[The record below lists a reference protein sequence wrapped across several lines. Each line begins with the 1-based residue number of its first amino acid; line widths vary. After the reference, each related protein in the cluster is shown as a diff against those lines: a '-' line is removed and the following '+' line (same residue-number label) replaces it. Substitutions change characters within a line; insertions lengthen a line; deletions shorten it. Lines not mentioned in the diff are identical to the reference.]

1 MALISQS
8 IPNLINGVS
17 QQPPSLRLATQAEV
31 QENGLSSVVS
41 GLSKRPPT
49 LHVADLGTISNLD
62 KAFIHSIRRDENEFY
77 SMVVDNAGTIRV
89 FDKNGVSKTVTNN
102 APAYL
107 SGLTDPSQ
115 ELSAV
120 SIADSTF
127 IVNKNKV
134 VAKGTATSPTRSPEA
149 LVYVRQADYSS
160 TYRLKITKGAST
172 STVEFATKSSTQDSP
187 TSNTQNAERGASTDL
202 IAQNL
207 DTFSAT
213 SVNTS
218 YYEGTPTIINASA
231 VTGIT
236 ITRYGSVLHIQSTD
250 STDFQVEVGDSHG
263 NEHLLVLKG
272 ETPDFKKLPVEGP
285 NGFLIKVSGD
295 NQKAQ
300 DDYYVKFQDGVWKE
314 TVEENILID
323 LDATT
328 MPHKLTKLISGDFQ
342 FDPVTYDSRKV
353 GDDDT
358 NPFPSFVG
366 YRLADIFFHRNR
378 LGVLADENVIF
389 SRAGE
394 FTEFDFFRKS
404 TLAIVDSDP
413 IDVAVSSNKV
423 NILKHAIP
431 FNNTLLLF
439 SELTQFKVTAD
450 PLLTPETINVSST
463 TEFEASLRAKP
474 AAAGKFVYFA
484 TKRGAWSGMWEYFVD
499 SDTDTN
505 DAAEI
510 TSHVPQYLD
519 GEIKNIQASSNED
532 MILVQST
539 GEPQSIYVYR
549 YYWQGREKLQASWSK
564 WTFGD
569 DVLSMSF
576 NLSDIY
582 ILVKR
587 GTNLFLERINLS
599 VDDATN
605 YTTGQFPIML
615 DRRVQLETGG
625 LTSVPYSSASLVYVN
640 QRGRIITQP
649 DVAALLAASE
659 KVYAGVPYTFKY
671 QFSEPV
677 LKQENKPITTGHLQ
691 LRNYAV
697 VYNDTGYF
705 QVKVTPLRRS
715 TYTRTFTGRIV
726 GASTNILNQAGIDSG
741 TYRFGVLGK
750 SDSIDIVLESNNH
763 FPCVFQSAEWE
774 GFFVLRSRRM

>member
-77 SMVVDNAGTIRV
+77 SMVVDTAGTIRV

-263 NEHLLVLKG
+263 NEHLLVFKG

>member
-77 SMVVDNAGTIRV
+77 SMVVDTAGTIRV
-89 FDKNGVSKTVTNN
+89 FDKNGVAKTVTNN

-107 SGLTDPSQ
+107 SGLTDPSK

-207 DTFSAT
+207 DTFSAST
-213 SVNTS
+213 VNAN
-218 YYEGTPTIINASA
+218 YYENITNGSA

-236 ITRYGSVLHIQSTD
+236 ITRYGSVLHIQSTN

-263 NEHLLVLKG
+263 NEHLLVFKG

-285 NGFLIKVSGD
+285 NDFLIKVSGD

-328 MPHKLTKLISGDFQ
+328 MPHKLTKLISGNFQ

-366 YRLADIFFHRNR
+366 YKLADIFFHRNR

-404 TLAIVDSDP
+404 TLTIVDSDP

-450 PLLTPETINVSST
+450 PLLTPETINISST

-510 TSHVPQYLD
+510 TSHVPQYLE
-519 GEIKNIQASSNED
+519 GEVKKIEASSNED
-532 MILVQST
+532 MILVQT
-539 GEPQSIYVYR
+539 EGEPQSIFVYR

-569 DVLSMSF
+569 NVLSMSF

-659 KVYAGVPYTFKY
+659 KVYAGIPYTFKY

-677 LKQENKPITTGHLQ
+677 LKQENRPITTGQLH

-697 VYNDTGYF
+697 VYNNTGYF
-705 QVKVTPLRRS
+705 QVKVTPLKRS

-741 TYRFGVLGK
+741 TYRFGVMGHAGVV
-750 SDSIDIVLESNNH
+750 DIVLESNNH
-763 FPCVFQSAEWE
+763 FPCIFQSAEWE

>member
-49 LHVADLGTISNLD
+49 QHIADLGTISNLD

-77 SMVVDNAGTIRV
+77 SMVVDTAGTIRV

-149 LVYVRQADYSS
+149 LVYVRQADYAS
-160 TYRLKITKGAST
+160 TYRLKITKGGST
-172 STVEFATKSSTQDSP
+172 STVEFATKSSTQAD
-187 TSNTQNAERGASTDL
+187 TATTQKAERGASTDL
-202 IAQNL
+202 IATNL
-207 DTFSAT
+207 NTFSG
-213 SVNTS
+213 SVVDTN
-218 YYEGTPTIINASA
+218 YYENITNGSA

-236 ITRYGSVLHIQSTD
+236 VTRYGSVLHVQSTD

-263 NEHLLVLKG
+263 NEHLLVFKG

-328 MPHKLTKLISGDFQ
+328 MPHKLTKLISGNFQ

-366 YRLADIFFHRNR
+366 YKLADIFFHRNR

-659 KVYAGVPYTFKY
+659 KVYAGIPYTFKY

>member
-49 LHVADLGTISNLD
+49 QHVADLGTISNLD

-77 SMVVDNAGTIRV
+77 SMVVDTAGTIRV
-89 FDKNGVSKTVTNN
+89 FDKDGVAKTVTNN
-102 APAYL
+102 ASAYL
-107 SGLTDPSQ
+107 SGLTDPSK

-134 VAKGTATSPTRSPEA
+134 VAKGTATSPTSNPEA
-149 LVYVRQADYSS
+149 LVYVRQADYAS
-160 TYRLKITKGAST
+160 TYRLKLTKGGST
-172 STVEFATKSSTQDSP
+172 STVEFATKSSTQAD
-187 TSNTQNAERGASTDL
+187 TATTQKAERGASTDL

-213 SVNTS
+213 TVDSTLYDSITN
-218 YYEGTPTIINASA
+218 GSA
-231 VTGIT
+231 VSGLTV
-236 ITRYGSVLHIQSTD
+236 TRYGSVLHIQSTD

-263 NEHLLVLKG
+263 NEHLLVFKG

-285 NGFLIKVSGD
+285 NSFLIKVSGD

-314 TVEENILID
+314 TVEENILTD

-328 MPHKLTKLISGDFQ
+328 MPHKLTKLISGNFQ
-342 FDPVTYDSRKV
+342 FDTVTYDSRKV

-366 YRLADIFFHRNR
+366 YTLADIFFHRNR

-394 FTEFDFFRKS
+394 FVEFDFFRKS
-404 TLAIVDSDP
+404 TLTIVDSDP

-532 MILVQST
+532 MILVQAT
-539 GEPQSIYVYR
+539 GEAQSIYVYR

-599 VDDATN
+599 VDEATN

-615 DRRVQLETGG
+615 DRRVQLETSG
-625 LTSVPYSSASLVYVN
+625 LTSVPYTAPNIVYVN
-640 QRGRIITQP
+640 QRGGIVTQST
-649 DVAALLAASE
+649 VAGLLAASE
-659 KVYAGVPYTFKY
+659 KVYAGIPYTFKY

-677 LKQENKPITTGHLQ
+677 LKQENKPITTGQLH

-697 VYNDTGYF
+697 VYNSTGYF
-705 QVKVTPLRRS
+705 QVKVTPLKRN
-715 TYTRTFTGRIV
+715 TYTRSFTGRIV

-741 TYRFGVLGK
+741 TYRFGVLGHAGA
-750 SDSIDIVLESNNH
+750 IDIVLESNNH
-763 FPCVFQSAEWE
+763 FPCIFQSAEWE

>member
-49 LHVADLGTISNLD
+49 LHVADLGTITNLD

-77 SMVVDNAGTIRV
+77 SMVVDTAGTIRV
-89 FDKNGVSKTVTNN
+89 FDKNGVAKTVTNN

-107 SGLTDPSQ
+107 SGLTDPSK

-134 VAKGTATSPTRSPEA
+134 VAKGTARSPVRNPEA
-149 LVYVRQADYSS
+149 LVYVRQADYAS
-160 TYRLKITKGAST
+160 TYRLKLTKGGST
-172 STVEFATKSSTQDSP
+172 STVEFATLSSTQD
-187 TSNTQNAERGASTDL
+187 TTAATQAAERGASTDL
-202 IAQNL
+202 IAENL
-207 DTFSAT
+207 NTFSGT
-213 SVNTS
+213 GVSTT
-218 YYEGTPTIINASA
+218 YYKDITNGSA
-231 VTGIT
+231 VTGLT
-236 ITRYGSVLHIQSTD
+236 LTRYGSVIHIQSTD

-263 NEHLLVLKG
+263 NEHLLVFKG

-328 MPHKLTKLISGDFQ
+328 MPHKLTKLISGNFQ

-366 YRLADIFFHRNR
+366 YTLADIFFHRNR

-394 FTEFDFFRKS
+394 FVEFDFFRKS
-404 TLAIVDSDP
+404 TLTIVDSDP

-463 TEFEASLRAKP
+463 TEFEASLRSKP

-510 TSHVPQYLD
+510 TSHVPQYLE
-519 GEIKNIQASSNED
+519 GEVKKIEASSNED
-532 MILVQST
+532 MILVQT
-539 GEPQSIYVYR
+539 EGEPQSIFVYR

-569 DVLSMSF
+569 NVLSMSF

-659 KVYAGVPYTFKY
+659 KVYAGIPYTFKY

-677 LKQENKPITTGHLQ
+677 LKQENRPITTGQLH

-697 VYNDTGYF
+697 VYNNTGYF
-705 QVKVTPLRRS
+705 QVKVTPLKRS

-741 TYRFGVLGK
+741 TYRFGVMGHAGVV
-750 SDSIDIVLESNNH
+750 DIVLESDNH
-763 FPCVFQSAEWE
+763 FPCIFQSAEWE